1 MHVLEH
7 LKETLEDEIKNI
19 NKKGTM
25 TIADLDMAYKA
36 VDIIKDI
43 ETIEAMNAYEE
54 EEPYSRNEKRT
65 YHNYAHEYK
74 YK

>member
-1 MHVLEH
+1 MHALEH

-25 TIADLDMAYKA
+25 TSADLDMIYKA
-36 VDIIKDI
+36 VDVIKDI
-43 ETIEAMNAYEE
+43 ETIEAMREYGED
-54 EEPYSRNEKRT
+54 EPYTRNDKRT